1 MLCKNILI
9 LAIAVLGFN
18 ITSSQAQI
26 TVDSF
31 VNCAITISKL
41 SDKTYNRYAPVYF
54 KKGILYAQDKI
65 GAKEG
70 IGTKLMY
77 ARLVKSKT
85 TGYKKGIVF
94 LQDNEKYKNV
104 GPAAADGKS
113 TKLYFT
119 ANHPKPFNLMNNEAI
134 FKLSIYE
141 MDVKRNKTKLMFFN
155 EKEFNCM
162 HPTISKDGKMLIFS
176 TDEVGGVGNSDL
188 YVCYLYGKSW
198 STPEVLGEYVVNSAS
213 RDVFPYIVD
222 EETIVFASDRPEGYG
237 KLDLYLIKKT
247 GKEKWSVPENMGPEI
262 NSEEDDFGLIVDGEK
277 NIGIFTS
284 KRNGGVDQLFEFQL
298 ATD

>member
-1 MLCKNILI
+1 MLCKNLLI
-9 LAIAVLGFN
+9 FIITFLGFN
-18 ITSSQAQI
+18 ITSSETEVTI
-26 TVDSF
+26 DSF
-31 VNCAITISKL
+31 KNCTISLSKL

-65 GAKEG
+65 DSKEG

-77 ARLVKSKT
+77 ARLAKGKT
-85 TGYKKGIVF
+85 IGYKKGVVF

-119 ANHPKPFNLMNNEAI
+119 ANHPKSFNLMNKETI

-141 MDVKRNKTKLMFFN
+141 MDVQRNKTKLMFFN
-155 EKEFNCM
+155 EKDFNCM
-162 HPTISKDGKMLIFS
+162 HPTVSKNGKMLIFS

-188 YVCYLYGKSW
+188 YVCYRYGKSW
-198 STPEVLGEYVVNSAS
+198 SDPEILGEFVVNSAS
-213 RDVFPYIVD
+213 RDVFPYIID
-222 EETIVFASDRPEGYG
+222 DETIVFASDRPEGYG
-237 KLDLYLIKKT
+237 KLDLYLIKKV
-247 GKEKWSVPENMGPEI
+247 GKEKWSKPENMGPQI
-262 NSEEDDFGLIVDGEK
+262 NSEEDDFGLIVDVEK
-277 NIGIFTS
+277 SRGIFTS

-298 ATD
+298 AVD

>member
-9 LAIAVLGFN
+9 LIIAFLGFN
-18 ITSSQAQI
+18 ITSSQTQV

-31 VNCAITISKL
+31 KDCTISLSKL

-54 KKGILYAQDKI
+54 KKGILYAQDRI

-70 IGTKLMY
+70 VGTKLMY

-134 FKLSIYE
+134 HKLSIYE
-141 MDVKRNKTKLMFFN
+141 MDVHRNKTKLMFFN

-162 HPTISKDGKMLIFS
+162 HPTISKDGKMLVFS

-188 YVCYLYGKSW
+188 YVCYRYGKTW
-198 STPEVLGEYVVNSAS
+198 SNPEVLGEYIVNSAS
-213 RDVFPYIVD
+213 RDVFPYVID
-222 EETIVFASDRPEGYG
+222 EETIIFASDRPEGYG
-237 KLDLYLIKKT
+237 KLDLYLIKKI
-247 GKEKWSVPENMGPEI
+247 GKEKWSTPINMGPKI
-262 NSEEDDFGLIVDGEK
+262 NSEEDDFGLILDTEK

-298 ATD
+298 ADE